1 VRTLPSRF
9 SQPRR
14 RFAHLIVTMTRNRF
28 LLNFLCL
35 LAGAWFLAPAARA
48 NPGGATITYRRV
60 FKGSIPE
67 FIEIKIDE
75 QDQGKSTFDIR
86 PLDEDADPQ
95 PFEVGPAVKKS
106 IFDLSAQLNHFA
118 VANLDIQ
125 KKIAN
130 LGQKTFRYENG
141 GDVHEISFN
150 YTVNPTATQL
160 MQIFEGL
167 AKQQQDLV
175 LLQRQAKFDRLGVN
189 DALLQFESDMD
200 HRLLPEPER
209 LLPIL
214 DQIAADSHFLEIAR
228 TRARA
233 LAERIRNSPGH

>member
-1 VRTLPSRF
+1 MTPNHFLRF
-9 SQPRR
+9 
-14 RFAHLIVTMTRNRF
+14 VW
-28 LLNFLCL
+28 LCG
-35 LAGAWFLAPAARA
+35 LAWLMVPAASA

-60 FKGSIPE
+60 FKGSNPE
-67 FIEIKIDE
+67 FIEIKVS
-75 QDQGKSTFDIR
+75 DQKCTYDIR
-86 PLDEDADPQ
+86 QLDEDADP
-95 PFEVGPAVKKS
+95 EAIDVGPGVQKQ
-106 IFDLSAQLNHFA
+106 IFDLAAQLKNFA
-118 VANLDIQ
+118 VPSLDIQ

-130 LGQKTFRYENG
+130 LGQKTLRYENG
-141 GDVHEISFN
+141 AEVHETSFN
-150 YTVNPTATQL
+150 YTTNATANQL

-214 DQIAADSHFLEIAR
+214 DQIAADSHYLEIAR
-228 TRARA
+228 TRARG
-233 LAERIRNSPGH
+233 LAERIRNSNDH

>member
-1 VRTLPSRF
+1 
-9 SQPRR
+9 
-14 RFAHLIVTMTRNRF
+14 MTRNRF
-28 LLNFLCL
+28 LLRFLFL
-35 LAGAWFLAPAARA
+35 LAGAWFFFPAARA
-48 NPGGATITYRRV
+48 TRADTTITYRRI
-60 FKGSIPE
+60 FKGSTPE
-67 FIEIKIDE
+67 YIEIKISE
-75 QDQGKSTFDIR
+75 RKSTFDIR
-86 PLDEDADPQ
+86 QLDDAEDPES
-95 PFEVGPAVKKS
+95 FEVSPAVQKK
-106 IFDLSAQLNHFA
+106 IFELAGDLKYFA
-118 VANLDIQ
+118 VENLDVQ

-141 GDVHEISFN
+141 AETHETSFN
-150 YTVNPTATQL
+150 YTLNASATQL

-189 DALLQFESDMD
+189 DALMQFESDLD

-214 DQIAADSHFLEIAR
+214 DQIAADSHFVEIAR

-233 LAERIRNSPGH
+233 LAERIRTSGDR